1 MQLRIFS
8 VSFSAVLAIL
18 GAGVLASSLTG
29 CSSAAV
35 GSHTGTSGY
44 EGQGFSGKA
53 LVGQQPLIGA
63 SVELYAAGTSG
74 NGANGVGPLSNA
86 LITDSTGTFSV
97 PAGYDC
103 PSADSQIYLVMR
115 GGQPESVKTLYQI
128 GR

>member
-1 MQLRIFS
+1 MKLRLFS
-8 VSFSAVLAIL
+8 VSFRAVLAIL

-29 CSSAAV
+29 CGGIATTKSGTGGYQGSA
-35 GSHTGTSGY
+35 
-44 EGQGFSGKA
+44 FSGKA

-74 NGANGVGPLSNA
+74 NGANGVGLLLNA

-103 PSADSQIYLVMR
+103 PLRRFPNLPR
-115 GGQPESVKTLYQI
+115 GARRRAGIGSFCGQ
-128 GR
+128 